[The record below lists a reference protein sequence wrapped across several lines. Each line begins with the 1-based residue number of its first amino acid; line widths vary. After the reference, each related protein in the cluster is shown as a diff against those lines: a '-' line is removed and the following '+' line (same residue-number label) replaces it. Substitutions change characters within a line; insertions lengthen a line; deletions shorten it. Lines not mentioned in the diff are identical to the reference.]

1 MGAVEHGKQNGGTSF
16 SDQVAQLFQMPNTT
30 KAAFIH
36 EPINLLA
43 PQQQTEEEEKIT
55 STPSRPESKQQMSH
69 TLSLPSY
76 RIGKRKVL
84 ESGLIIS
91 KNRMEETYSD
101 NEFNKKTQHI
111 KQDMCATLPYRHFI
125 FGPQIELEIFKK
137 HLMILHKGLVYATKN
152 LKSPSEKFIRSKH
165 VVIPDPYQSNKPFIY
180 WDFSCK
186 IREDKDIIARFG

>member
-1 MGAVEHGKQNGGTSF
+1 MGAVEQGKQSGGTSF

-36 EPINLLA
+36 DPISHLLA

-55 STPSRPESKQQMSH
+55 STPARPESKQQMSH

-76 RIGKRKVL
+76 RIAKRKVL
-84 ESGLIIS
+84 ESGLIVS
-91 KNRMEETYSD
+91 KKGMEETYSD

-111 KQDMCATLPYRHFI
+111 KHDMCATLPYRHFI
-125 FGPQIELEIFKK
+125 FGPQIELELFKK

-152 LKSPSEKFIRSKH
+152 LKSPSEKFIRSKQ
-165 VVIPDPYQSNKPFIY
+165 VIIPDPYQSNKP
-180 WDFSCK
+180 D
-186 IREDKDIIARFG
+186 